1 MKKIIETDLD
11 HHKISL
17 YPIENLNSN
26 KNSFTIIIGSN
37 NSGKSRLLNKIIMLA
52 SKEDYNFSK
61 IIGFSS
67 AHFNKLPTPWK
78 IHKNYIKFSTNPAD
92 FVFGQDKYHKD
103 LDKYK
108 KIIENYIEKNEI
120 DFSIK
125 SNISSL
131 HIFQLFEIFITSNK
145 NQEMKANDW
154 NIISKF
160 LNLPNSIE
168 FKITKSSHFKKL
180 KKYLEENKNGS
191 ELKIDK
197 LCKEDNFI
205 ISIENIFSLKKE
217 TIELLQL
224 KLLSITKISYPHE
237 NKKLPLTSLS
247 SGQLSILT
255 LGLALISSIENGSL
269 VCIDEPELNLHPEWQ
284 TEIIKLIEI
293 LSNRYTDCQFFIA
306 THSPQIISNIN
317 SENSFVLNL
326 NSKELK
332 SSKEIINRSADFQ
345 LTEVFSAPGN
355 NNEYLLRK
363 ILIILNKLNTNVALN
378 EDEIHTKELIK
389 KLYYEEK
396 FQEKDKVKS
405 LVEVLLDLEAE

>member
-1 MKKIIETDLD
+1 MKKIIETELD

-145 NQEMKANDW
+145 NQELKANDW

-160 LNLPNSIE
+160 LNLPDSIE

-247 SGQLSILT
+247 SGQLSILI

-284 TEIIKLIEI
+284 TEIIKLIEL

>member
-145 NQEMKANDW
+145 NQELKANDW

-160 LNLPNSIE
+160 LNLPDSIE

>member
-160 LNLPNSIE
+160 LNLPDSIE

>member
-1 MKKIIETDLD
+1 MKKIIETEFD

-52 SKEDYNFSK
+52 SQEDYNFSK

-78 IHKNYIKFSTNPAD
+78 INKNYIKFSTNPAD

-108 KIIENYIEKNEI
+108 KIIENYVEKNEI

-145 NQEMKANDW
+145 NQELKANDW

-160 LNLPNSIE
+160 LNLPDSIE

-284 TEIIKLIEI
+284 TEIIKLIEL

-363 ILIILNKLNTNVALN
+363 ILIILNKLNTNVDLN

-405 LVEVLLDLEAE
+405 LVEVLLDLEEE

>member
-1 MKKIIETDLD
+1 MKKITETELD
-11 HHKISL
+11 NQKISL
-17 YPIENLNSN
+17 FPKDDLTSN

-78 IHKNYIKFSTNPAD
+78 INKNYIKFSTNPAD
-92 FVFGQDKYHKD
+92 FVFGQDKHHKD
-103 LDKYK
+103 LAKYK
-108 KIIENYIEKNEI
+108 NIIENYIKYNEV

-125 SNISSL
+125 NNISSL
-131 HIFQLFEIFITSNK
+131 HLFQLFKIFISSNK
-145 NQEMKANDW
+145 NQLHKSQDW
-154 NIISKF
+154 KIISKF

-168 FKITKSSHFKKL
+168 FKITKSTHFKKL
-180 KKYLEENKNGS
+180 KKYSEENKNGS
-191 ELKIDK
+191 ELKLEK
-197 LCKEDNFI
+197 LCKEDSFI

-217 TIELLQL
+217 IIELLQL
-224 KLLSITKISYPHE
+224 KLLSITKISYPNE

-255 LGLALISSIENGSL
+255 LGLALISSIENDSL
-269 VCIDEPELNLHPEWQ
+269 VCIDEPELNLHPQWQ
-284 TEIIKLIEI
+284 TEIIKLIEL
-293 LSNRYTDCQFFIA
+293 LSKSYTGCQFFIA

-363 ILIILNKLNTNVALN
+363 ILIILNKLNTNVTLSL
-378 EDEIHTKELIK
+378 DEIHTKELVK
-389 KLYYEEK
+389 KLYYEKK
-396 FQEKDKVKS
+396 FQDKDKVKS
-405 LVEVLLDLEAE
+405 LVEVLLDLEEE

>member
-160 LNLPNSIE
+160 LNLPDSIE

-317 SENSFVLNL
+317 SENSFVLKL

>member
-1 MKKIIETDLD
+1 MKKIIETDLN

-125 SNISSL
+125 NNISSL

-145 NQEMKANDW
+145 NQELKANDW

-160 LNLPNSIE
+160 LNLPDSIE

-284 TEIIKLIEI
+284 TEVIKLIEL

-345 LTEVFSAPGN
+345 LTEVFSAQG
-355 NNEYLLRK
+355 
-363 ILIILNKLNTNVALN
+363 IIMN
-378 EDEIHTKELIK
+378 I
-389 KLYYEEK
+389 Y
-396 FQEKDKVKS
+396 
-405 LVEVLLDLEAE
+405 

>member
-160 LNLPNSIE
+160 LNLPDSIE

-284 TEIIKLIEI
+284 TEIIKLIEL

>member
-1 MKKIIETDLD
+1 
-11 HHKISL
+11 
-17 YPIENLNSN
+17 
-26 KNSFTIIIGSN
+26 
-37 NSGKSRLLNKIIMLA
+37 
-52 SKEDYNFSK
+52 
-61 IIGFSS
+61 
-67 AHFNKLPTPWK
+67 
-78 IHKNYIKFSTNPAD
+78 
-92 FVFGQDKYHKD
+92 
-103 LDKYK
+103 
-108 KIIENYIEKNEI
+108 
-120 DFSIK
+120 
-125 SNISSL
+125 
-131 HIFQLFEIFITSNK
+131 
-145 NQEMKANDW
+145 MKANDW

-160 LNLPNSIE
+160 LNLPDSIE

-191 ELKIDK
+191 KLKIDK